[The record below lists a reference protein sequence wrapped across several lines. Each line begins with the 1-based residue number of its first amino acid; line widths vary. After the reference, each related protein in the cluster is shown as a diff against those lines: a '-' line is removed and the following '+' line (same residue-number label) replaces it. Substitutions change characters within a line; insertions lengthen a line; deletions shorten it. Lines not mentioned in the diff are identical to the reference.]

1 MLVLI
6 LVMPIL
12 VVPSP
17 AISYAIQRTVD
28 FYSIKS
34 PPAGIDSLEALMAK
48 WWNWWEDHPTQIAHN
63 WPVCL
68 KQNEMVGNRSVVF
81 LANPAYS
88 DEKNTNARNQNC
100 EISSNQILYLTLY
113 PGECSAFEAKE
124 SSVSKLLECAIDSN
138 RVIKLNQVKV
148 DGKDVSSN
156 IISQRTTRPF
166 NFVIPSV
173 NVDAAEPSTPG
184 KVNPSMAE
192 NYYLFFKPLPAGHHT
207 IEAELIRQPLQSNQ
221 PVEQHTTKWNV
232 NVSP

>member
-1 MLVLI
+1 I
-6 LVMPIL
+6 PIL
-12 VVPSP
+12 TEQFKVQSEAIYPRDYSSLIFGVVIPSRDIAFIYGLGNYVLP
-17 AISYAIQRTVD
+17 IMLISSWILTVSMLRSYASR
-28 FYSIKS
+28 
-34 PPAGIDSLEALMAK
+34 
-48 WWNWWEDHPTQIAHN
+48 
-63 WPVCL
+63 
-68 KQNEMVGNRSVVF
+68 VGKKVF